1 MLSIEFDARP
11 TNKRYRKREREKER
25 ERERETYG
33 DDECERCG
41 KREERETHS
50 DNVEV
55 VVVTECL
62 QEFLYGFDSDD
73 PPTSLHTPTGV
84 HENHHVFRGTGG
96 LDVPGSGNNTSINHQ
111 PSTL

>member
-1 MLSIEFDARP
+1 MMSVRGV
-11 TNKRYRKREREKER
+11 EREGER
-25 ERERETYG
+25 
-33 DDECERCG
+33 
-41 KREERETHS
+41 KTHS

-55 VVVTECL
+55 VVIAERL
-62 QEFLYGFDSDD
+62 QEFLYGFDGDD
-73 PPTSLHTPTGV
+73 PPTSLHTPAGV

>member
-1 MLSIEFDARP
+1 MMSVRGV
-11 TNKRYRKREREKER
+11 EREGE
-25 ERERETYG
+25 
-33 DDECERCG
+33 
-41 KREERETHS
+41 REERKTHS

-55 VVVTECL
+55 VVIAERL
-62 QEFLYGFDSDD
+62 QEFLYGFDGDD

-84 HENHHVFRGTGG
+84 HENYHVFRGTGG